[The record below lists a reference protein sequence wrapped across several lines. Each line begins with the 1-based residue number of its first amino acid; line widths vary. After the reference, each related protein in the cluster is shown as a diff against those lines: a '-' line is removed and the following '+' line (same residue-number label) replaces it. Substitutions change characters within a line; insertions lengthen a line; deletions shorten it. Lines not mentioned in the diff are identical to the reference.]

1 MTDSPQEPAPQSTRK
16 AKILAVSAV
25 ACMLLV
31 YATPMRHWL
40 HIDRAASL
48 TDWARDLGPFG
59 PLIFG
64 CLTFVGVSIGAPR
77 LLFAG
82 AGGYLFGFWQGLLA
96 AQLGTLAGSVVTFVY
111 GRHLGR
117 EYVAAKIGSRF
128 EKLRTILDQV
138 GKHGILTNLLIRNI
152 PVGNSFM
159 MTLAMSVSPMPLL
172 DFTIGTFLGTLPE
185 AALCAYFLDS
195 HATGLAT
202 RVGVCSVIVIGL
214 ALVSWIG
221 LRKSTLVKQL
231 KAANTTPPA
240 AAEAAPPTTPD
251 ESPAPWPNP

>member
-1 MTDSPQEPAPQSTRK
+1 MTDTPEEPAPQSARK
-16 AKILAVSAV
+16 AKILLISAV
-25 ACMLLV
+25 ACMVLV
-31 YATPMRHWL
+31 YATPVRHWL
-40 HIDRAASL
+40 HMDSAASL

-59 PLIFG
+59 PVIFG
-64 CLTFVGVSIGAPR
+64 CLTFLGVSIGAPR

-96 AQLGTLAGSVVTFVY
+96 AQLGTLAGSVVTFLY

-128 EKLRTILDQV
+128 ERLRTVLDQV

-159 MTLAMSVSPMPLL
+159 MTLAMSVSPMPLV

-195 HATGLAT
+195 HATGLWT

-214 ALVSWIG
+214 ALVSWIV

-231 KAANTTPPA
+231 KAAN
-240 AAEAAPPTTPD
+240 AAPPQTTETLPSTESD
-251 ESPAPWPNP
+251 ESPAPWPNR